1 MYNTVGKN
9 KTQVRLYNAPWV
21 STLFTEM
28 YYLTGD
34 KGYLN
39 EVLKL
44 LEVYYEIGGAK
55 FYPNGI
61 SMLRTANAFKVVNMI

>member
-1 MYNTVGKN
+1 M
-9 KTQVRLYNAPWV
+9 